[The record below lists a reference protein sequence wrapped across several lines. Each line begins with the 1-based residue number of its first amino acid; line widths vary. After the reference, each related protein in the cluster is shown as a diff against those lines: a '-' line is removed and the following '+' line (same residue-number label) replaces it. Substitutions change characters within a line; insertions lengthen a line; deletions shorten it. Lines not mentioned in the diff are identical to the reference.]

1 MRAALSGWGSLL
13 AMGCLAWGLAGPAA
27 AQGKRVQTPY
37 EHPKVLFDFYLD
49 HPAKMGAALYW
60 IRSLINPLTEAPY
73 SMFPEDMKVIVLLHG
88 TELVTVARKNEAR
101 YPEVVQRMRYY
112 ADMGVRFL
120 VCSLA
125 LIDYRYAAED
135 LQPFVEIIPSSV
147 PEIVHW
153 QNQGYALITPQ
164 VPDKQFSIDE
174 IR

>member
-1 MRAALSGWGSLL
+1 MRAALSRWGCFW
-13 AMGCLAWGLAGPAA
+13 GTVCLVWGLADSAA
-27 AQGKRVQTPY
+27 AQAKRVQTPY
-37 EHPKVLFDFYLD
+37 ETPKVLFDFYLD

-60 IRSLINPLTEAPY
+60 IRSLINPLTDAPY

-101 YPEVVQRMRYY
+101 YEEAVQRMRYY

-125 LIDYRYAAED
+125 LIDYRYTAED

-164 VPDKQFSIDE
+164 VPDKQFSVDE